1 MHRRRQG
8 DPYKSSNNDEKS
20 PPPRRAKAVWQ
31 IPEDEW
37 GPHLTYLDPHGGGLQ
52 SGTRPMR
59 VKDLIVDGR
68 AAQLLSGELTE
79 VGTLLHPSW
88 HTSDL
93 QKTDRTTWFNF
104 ETLDKLGV

>member
-37 GPHLTYLDPHGGGLQ
+37 GPHLTYLDPHGEGLQ
-52 SGTRPMR
+52 NGTRPMQ
-59 VKDLIVDGR
+59 VGDLTVDER
-68 AAQLLSGELTE
+68 AAQLRSRELTE
-79 VGTLLHPSW
+79 VSTPFHPSW
-88 HTSDL
+88 YT
-93 QKTDRTTWFNF
+93 TDI
-104 ETLDKLGV
+104 